1 MKSVL
6 LCALLFTAAGA
17 ILLPAA
23 ESDQPTAAAPG
34 TGENTAPSGGG
45 RTGRGGRG
53 GFNPEAF
60 QKFNEEIKAK
70 FPTEYAEIEKL
81 QQTDRRAAFS
91 KMRELAEK
99 GGISMPFGNR
109 GDRRHGEGPGRD
121 RDAASEAEAAVKAA
135 WQQMIDQLKEKF
147 PAEYAEIEKLL
158 ATDARAALEKLQALA
173 AKAGIEM
180 PQVPAEIT
188 GRPRPM
194 SIRNANRMLITRA
207 NRMLRQRNPEAYAAL
222 EKLRQED
229 EDAAREQ
236 FRAMVKEAGIT
247 LEQLRRHDFR
257 DDENITVVN
266 QDDLTGIAAAAIAK
280 EDDSRSGSSRRSGR
294 NGSNGGPAGGP
305 PDDGGNPPPPP
316 RRRPTT
322 NLIGVPRHAPFWS
335 N

>member
-1 MKSVL
+1 M
-6 LCALLFTAAGA
+6 
-17 ILLPAA
+17 
-23 ESDQPTAAAPG
+23 
-34 TGENTAPSGGG
+34 
-45 RTGRGGRG
+45 
-53 GFNPEAF
+53 
-60 QKFNEEIKAK
+60 
-70 FPTEYAEIEKL
+70 
-81 QQTDRRAAFS
+81 
-91 KMRELAEK
+91 
-99 GGISMPFGNR
+99 
-109 GDRRHGEGPGRD
+109 
-121 RDAASEAEAAVKAA
+121 KAA

-316 RRRPTT
+316 PPPA
-322 NLIGVPRHAPFWS
+322 NH
-335 N
+335 